1 MKYISIGAAP
11 TEPLLTDRH
20 SNARIVEH

>member
-11 TEPLLTDRH
+11 TEPLLSDRH